1 MSIYYVGVLPIRG
14 LQCQW
19 TPLLAEGSLAAGIRQ
34 RDGVRT
40 ARRGPSSETRSL
52 QWDGVPPAR
61 RGPSNGTEARRL
73 GRAPLRSGSTAGRR
87 LTAHAF
93 EPSTLHLVANF
104 EFAALEIVKWNECEA
119 AECPPWGRLFAKDD

>member
-61 RGPSNGTEARRL
+61 RGPSNGTGSLQRDAVPPTGRRP
-73 GRAPLRSGSTAGRR
+73 ADWAELRS
-87 LTAHAF
+87 
-93 EPSTLHLVANF
+93 
-104 EFAALEIVKWNECEA
+104 AAVQRPVE
-119 AECPPWGRLFAKDD
+119 G